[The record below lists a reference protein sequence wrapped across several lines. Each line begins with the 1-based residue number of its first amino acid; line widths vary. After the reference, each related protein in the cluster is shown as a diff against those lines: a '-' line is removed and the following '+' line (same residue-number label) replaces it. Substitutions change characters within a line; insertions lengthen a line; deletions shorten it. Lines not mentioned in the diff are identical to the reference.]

1 MSKLPISYLKGLS
14 VSCFAAADQG
24 IGTLKFYVR
33 TSMFFAADLHLASP
47 QLPLGMQQICGPIF
61 FETIFM
67 PF

>member
-1 MSKLPISYLKGLS
+1 
-14 VSCFAAADQG
+14 
-24 IGTLKFYVR
+24 
-33 TSMFFAADLHLASP
+33 MFFAADLHLASP